1 MKFGIT
7 TGKRIGTIGT
17 AMLALVLSL
26 GIGACSEDDDLTGPD
41 EEVRPEFGA
50 TVEGTEQVMPA
61 TSITAVYD
69 DVTKK
74 VLISGELPSDDPL
87 NVPERILQ
95 VSFTVDV
102 DAIDY
107 PHTITESESPFMVYR
122 ETTPND
128 TVTWTCTDMANC
140 NITLTELEGRSLSGF
155 FSGNYESTADVSDK
169 TITDGTFSVNL

>member
-7 TGKRIGTIGT
+7 TGTKTGTIAT
-17 AMLALVLSL
+17 LMVALMMSLA
-26 GIGACSEDDDLTGPD
+26 IGACSEDDDLIGPD
-41 EEVRPEFGA
+41 DEVRPEFGA
-50 TVEGTEQVMPA
+50 TVEGTERVMPA

-87 NVPERILQ
+87 NVPELVLQ

-107 PHTITESESPFMVYR
+107 PHTITESESPLLVYR
-122 ETTPND
+122 EATPND
-128 TVTWTCTDMANC
+128 TVTWTCTDMASC

-155 FSGNYESTADVSDK
+155 FSGNFESTADVEKK